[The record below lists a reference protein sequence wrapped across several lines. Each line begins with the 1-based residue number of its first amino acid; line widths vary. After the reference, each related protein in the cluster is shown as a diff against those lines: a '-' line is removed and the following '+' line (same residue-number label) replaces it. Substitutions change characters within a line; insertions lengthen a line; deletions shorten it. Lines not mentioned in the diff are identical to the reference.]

1 MCNGFGDLL
10 SACDSAI
17 CESMF
22 EGMQDEARSTPCYRN
37 KLVLERTNITSKTFV
52 G

>member
-1 MCNGFGDLL
+1 MFNDFGDLL
-10 SACDSAI
+10 SACDAAI

-22 EGMQDEARSTPCYRN
+22 EGMQDEARSTPCYRI
-37 KLVLERTNITSKTFV
+37 KLVLERTNITLKKYV